1 MRTIVQRCKYGKVSV
16 AGETISEIGPGLLVL
31 WGIKQGDTEEDARYL
46 IDKIINLRIFA
57 DEFDKMN
64 LSLLDIQG
72 ELLIISQFTLYADVK
87 KGRRPAFTQAA
98 NHQEGET
105 LYQYALEY
113 AKKLGVSVKAGI
125 YGAHMAVELLND
137 GPVTIVIDSPG
148 KI

>member
-98 NHQEGET
+98 NWHSLISRIART
-105 LYQYALEY
+105 CY
-113 AKKLGVSVKAGI
+113 
-125 YGAHMAVELLND
+125 LNL
-137 GPVTIVIDSPG
+137 IF
-148 KI
+148 